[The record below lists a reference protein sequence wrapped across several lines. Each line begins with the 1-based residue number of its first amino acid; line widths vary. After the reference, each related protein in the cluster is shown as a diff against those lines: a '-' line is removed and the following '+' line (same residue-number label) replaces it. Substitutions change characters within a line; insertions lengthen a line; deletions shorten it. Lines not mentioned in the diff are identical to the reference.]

1 MISLRGCSRPSASD
15 SMASGI
21 SAATP
26 LGPSGSP
33 MSVEVN
39 TSRDSLPSAWPSCEP
54 NAMPPI
60 CDIIASS
67 GPAMLLASSGSAEA
81 HTVEICSATGSHS
94 RFQVS
99 RVLSIQSLGVHADG
113 LGGARGQRGRRRPA
127 RSRPGARRRRSPRWS
142 APGPARR
149 SRSSWTPA
157 GGPGRSSPGRTA
169 AAGHRAAGAAE
180 HLAEPGEDLA
190 EVGHVEVRRPAEAER
205 IRPRAGS
212 GSFLRLVCGRGRLRR
227 RSRKAGQ
234 PCLNGTHRRRSA
246 CGSRVTL

>member
-1 MISLRGCSRPSASD
+1 MISLRGSSSPSASD
-15 SMASGI
+15 SIASGI
-21 SAATP
+21 NAATP

-99 RVLSIQSLGVHADG
+99 SVLSIQSLGVHATALVVPAG
-113 LGGARGQRGRRRPA
+113 SAVAPSSHVSARCTASAIAALVFSGTGATKPMELDASCRA
-127 RSRPGARRRRSPRWS
+127 RS
-142 APGPARR
+142 
-149 SRSSWTPA
+149 
-157 GGPGRSSPGRTA
+157 
-169 AAGHRAAGAAE
+169 
-180 HLAEPGEDLA
+180 
-190 EVGHVEVRRPAEAER
+190 
-205 IRPRAGS
+205 
-212 GSFLRLVCGRGRLRR
+212 
-227 RSRKAGQ
+227 
-234 PCLNGTHRRRSA
+234 
-246 CGSRVTL
+246 

>member
-1 MISLRGCSRPSASD
+1 MPLMSIFMPLANASTALSSWLDSHGTWLNRRWCAASRAARNVMISLRGCSSPSASA

-39 TSRDSLPSAWPSCEP
+39 TSRDSVPSAWPSCEP

-67 GPAMLLASSGSAEA
+67 GPAIALASSGSADA

-99 RVLSIQSLGVHADG
+99 SVLSIQSLGVHATDLVVPAG
-113 LGGARGQRGRRRPA
+113 SAVTPSSQVSARRTASAIAALVCSGTGATNPIELDASWRA
-127 RSRPGARRRRSPRWS
+127 RS
-142 APGPARR
+142 
-149 SRSSWTPA
+149 
-157 GGPGRSSPGRTA
+157 
-169 AAGHRAAGAAE
+169 
-180 HLAEPGEDLA
+180 
-190 EVGHVEVRRPAEAER
+190 
-205 IRPRAGS
+205 
-212 GSFLRLVCGRGRLRR
+212 
-227 RSRKAGQ
+227 
-234 PCLNGTHRRRSA
+234 
-246 CGSRVTL
+246 